1 MLGARVGGGI
11 SVNYETEFNMHSTE
25 FNGRKNIRKFWEI
38 SGIYLKLHKEKIYQ
52 HSKIDY

>member
-1 MLGARVGGGI
+1 MLGAGGGI